1 MDYRN
6 KTKEELISDLIE
18 LILKHDELKSSY
30 DKEILAR
37 ELAEEKLLRQKQTEE
52 KLLASEEKFR
62 KAFATNP
69 DGMTINRMSDGLFV
83 SINEGF
89 CKITGYSEED
99 IKGKTSDEINIW
111 ISPSDR
117 ETVIK
122 GLRVEGTVQNLEG
135 KFRQKN
141 GSIRN
146 GMLSATI
153 INLDNVPHTLSIT
166 RDITAR
172 KQAEEALRQS
182 ELYFSDIF
190 ENVNVGLAYVSL
202 DGELLAINKTLED
215 IIEVP
220 KSEIIGRSLLPLVR
234 KFLSD
239 NNIKVAVPALTAILQ
254 KKNFK
259 PFQIEFRDKIL
270 EISGN
275 SNKNS
280 DRLTGVIRDI
290 TELKKAEDEI
300 YKLNVRLEER
310 VNERTAQL
318 EAANTELEAFA
329 YSVSHDLRA
338 PLRAIDGFSKFVL
351 EDYGPKLDSE
361 GQRLIG
367 LIRTNTRKMDKLI
380 TDILSLSK
388 VTRSEQKKS
397 KIDMTRMALS
407 MYNEAVSTDIKE
419 HISLMVDPL
428 PEIYADPTYI
438 KQVWINL
445 ISNAIKFSS
454 LKERPEIKISGFSEN
469 GSHIYSVSDNG
480 VGFNPEYAHKLFGVF
495 QRLHKANEFEGNGVG
510 LAIVQRI
517 IQRHEGKVWAEGQEG
532 KGATFYFSL
541 PAITGE

>member
-1 MDYRN
+1 MRTMDYRN
-6 KTKEELISDLIE
+6 KTKEELISE
-18 LILKHDELKSSY
+18 LTELNLMYDELKSSY
-30 DKEILAR
+30 NKEVLAR
-37 ELAEEKLLRQKQTEE
+37 ELADENLLRN
-52 KLLASEEKFR
+52 KLTGDILMSGEEKFR
-62 KAFATNP
+62 KAFAMNP
-69 DGMTINRMSDGLFV
+69 DAMTINRMSDGLFV

-89 CKITGYSEED
+89 TKITGYSEED
-99 IKGKTSDEINIW
+99 IKGKTSEEINIW
-111 ISPSDR
+111 TDPAARQTIIER
-117 ETVIK
+117 IQA
-122 GLRVEGTVQNLEG
+122 EGTFQNLEG
-135 KFRQKN
+135 KFRQKD
-141 GSIRN
+141 GTIRN

-153 INLDNVPHTLSIT
+153 IDLDNVHHILSVT

-172 KQAEEALRQS
+172 KKAEEALKHS

-202 DGELLAINKTLED
+202 NGELLAVNKTLED

-220 KSEIIGRSLLPLVR
+220 KNEIIGRSLLPLVR

-254 KKNFK
+254 KKNIK

-275 SNKNS
+275 SNENS

-290 TELKKAEDEI
+290 TELKKAENEI
-300 YKLNVRLEER
+300 HKLNSRLEER

-318 EAANTELEAFA
+318 EAANSELQAFA

-338 PLRAIDGFSKFVL
+338 PLRAIDGFSKFIM
-351 EDYGPKLDSE
+351 EDYGPKLDPE

-367 LIRTNTRKMDKLI
+367 LIRSNTRKMDKLI

-388 VTRSEQKKS
+388 VTRSEHKKS

-407 MYNEAVSTDIKE
+407 MYNEAVPTDIKE
-419 HISLMVDPL
+419 RISFVIDTL
-428 PEIYADPTYI
+428 PETWADPTYI

-454 LKERPEIKISGFSEN
+454 LKSRPEIKISGYNEN
-469 GSHIYSVSDNG
+469 GNHVYYVSDNG
-480 VGFNPEYAHKLFGVF
+480 VGFDPEYANTFF
-495 QRLHKANEFEGNGVG
+495 
-510 LAIVQRI
+510 
-517 IQRHEGKVWAEGQEG
+517 RHFNAFIRQMNLKVMV
-532 KGATFYFSL
+532 SD
-541 PAITGE
+541 